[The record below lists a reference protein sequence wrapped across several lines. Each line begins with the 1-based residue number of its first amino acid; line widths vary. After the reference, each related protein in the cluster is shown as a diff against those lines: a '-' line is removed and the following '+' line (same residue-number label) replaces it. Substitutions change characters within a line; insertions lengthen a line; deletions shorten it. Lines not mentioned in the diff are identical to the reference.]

1 MKNKHFTKIG
11 AIVCSVLLIT
21 SCNSSSDIEV
31 DVTESDTLQQTENNV
46 ENVETNENKIEYSVP
61 TPNELFDI
69 VKLQGG
75 ELNIEL
81 VNSLDNQEKY
91 IDSKSKALNF
101 GVYSADIGYM
111 SCFDHGIEFLKYTK
125 AIEKLG
131 DDLGISDV
139 FDKELMDRIENNEG
153 DTDTLFLISNQTYYN
168 SYQYLEENEK
178 GTELSLIIG
187 GGYIESLY
195 IVSHLV
201 DKYSDDNPIID
212 RIGDQKLVLENIID
226 FCMTYMDDQSV
237 NEMMNDLM
245 DLGKVFEDNMSFV
258 ESDSKVENDGDVTVL
273 TGGGHFE
280 MNEKAFNAIKEKIT
294 ELRNKI
300 TQN

>member
-11 AIVCSVLLIT
+11 VIVCSVLLIT

-31 DVTESDTLQQTENNV
+31 DVTDADTLQQTEN
-46 ENVETNENKIEYSVP
+46 NVETNENKIEYSVP

-91 IDSKSKALNF
+91 IDSKSEALNF

-153 DTDTLFLISNQTYYN
+153 DSDTLFLISNQTYYD

-178 GTELSLIIG
+178 GAELSLIIG

-201 DKYSDDNPIID
+201 DKYSDDNPIVD

-258 ESDSKVENDGDVTVL
+258 ESDSKVENDGGVTVL
-273 TGGGHFE
+273 SGGGHFE